1 MSLASGSS
9 EGSAPDPLAKIS
21 ESAPTLNSM
30 QRNQIYL
37 YPKIVSGYRA
47 LVNVL
52 ILKKVFFI
60 QKLHKAT
67 FWCNR

>member
-1 MSLASGSS
+1 V
-9 EGSAPDPLAKIS
+9 
-21 ESAPTLNSM
+21 

-37 YPKIVSGYRA
+37 YPKIVGNYPA

-52 ILKKVFFI
+52 ILKNKGFFI

-67 FWCNR
+67 FWCNQ